1 MTVELGI
8 TIGILLGLAV
18 GIAID
23 WKARKERDE
32 RIEELERRIHEN
44 ETMH

>member
-1 MTVELGI
+1 MTIELGI

-23 WKARKERDE
+23 WQARRDMDE
-32 RIEELERRIHEN
+32 RIRELERRLNDEQ
-44 ETMH
+44 